1 MLANK
6 YDYYDCLANPTAVVK
21 ENIRKFKIR
30 DLLSQT
36 YKVNQ
41 GLLFLS
47 HSLDLSSL

>member
-21 ENIRKFKIR
+21 ENIRKFKMR

-36 YKVNQ
+36 DKSQSGTIV
-41 GLLFLS
+41 FVT
-47 HSLDLSSL
+47 